1 MNKKQIDILKQN
13 LTIKDGQPVTTSL
26 KVAESFDKRHDHVLR
41 DIDELECT
49 PSFHLSNFGEM
60 AHFRPN
66 PLTGG
71 QTESRAFEMTKK
83 GFMFLALAYKGQKA
97 AVLREA
103 YIEAFEQMEAELSS
117 GMAVTRAQMADAM
130 LSLMADA
137 GDRGYDALFL
147 PTLVQ
152 CRRSGLSCEQTGR
165 VLQISGS
172 AVSVWHRK
180 LVAAGIELPDG
191 GTRAAAATY
200 FRQLTT
206 GMRSQ
211 HDTGEDAQL
220 PLFAEVA
227 R

>member
-1 MNKKQIDILKQN
+1 MNQKQISTIKQQ
-13 LTIKDGQPVTTSL
+13 LIIKDGRPITTSL
-26 KVAESFDKRHDHVLR
+26 KVAEAFDKEHRHVLR

-49 PSFHLSNFGEM
+49 PTFRLLNFGQM

-97 AVLREA
+97 ALLREA
-103 YIEAFEQMEAELSS
+103 YIEAFEQMEKELVS
-117 GMAVTRAQMADAM
+117 GAASTREQMADAM

-152 CRRSGLSCEQTGR
+152 CRRAGLSCEQTGR
-165 VLQISGS
+165 VLKVSGS
-172 AVSVWHRK
+172 AISVWHRK
-180 LVAAGIELPDG
+180 LAAAGIALPEG

-200 FRQLTT
+200 FKQLTT
-206 GMRSQ
+206 QPRGQ
-211 HDTGEDAQL
+211 HDIGEDNQL
-220 PLFAEVA
+220 PLFPEVA
-227 R
+227 Q